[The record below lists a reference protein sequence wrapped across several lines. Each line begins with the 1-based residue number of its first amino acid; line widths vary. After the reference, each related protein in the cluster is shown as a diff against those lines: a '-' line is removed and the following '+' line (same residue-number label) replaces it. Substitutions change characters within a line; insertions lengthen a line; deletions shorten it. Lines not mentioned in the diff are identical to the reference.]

1 MGVRNTNLNMY
12 SYGYMGPT
20 GYLYKLFG
28 KGDLRRDWA
37 IAPYNFYLAST
48 PIKVMIAP
56 TDFYSRTEGKWRR
69 EYEPGYPNLA
79 NEYNSTNFPVI
90 RYADVLLMF
99 AEAENELNGP
109 TQRAL
114 DAVNA
119 VRRRAYGFP
128 TTTPVDSVS
137 VVSMISV
144 TAGGK
149 GYLVSTPLV
158 PVTLSGGGGT
168 GATGVASVGQS
179 GATAGVVT
187 AISVSNP
194 GSSYSGAPTVTIG
207 TPWQANTNYPAGTQ
221 VFYGNNLYTV
231 TTSGSST
238 ATPPTQAS
246 GASDPTVT
254 GIVFTYAGVKATGTA
269 TIGSSKVDIKN
280 VSQDSLRQAIRDERA
295 RELCFEGIRKFD
307 LIRWGIFIPQM
318 KAVGADMTANL
329 PSSLKYGTK
338 AYNNVQPKHVWFPI
352 PDMELTLNK
361 SLHQNPLWQ

>member
-1 MGVRNTNLNMY
+1 
-12 SYGYMGPT
+12 
-20 GYLYKLFG
+20 
-28 KGDLRRDWA
+28 
-37 IAPYNFYLAST
+37 
-48 PIKVMIAP
+48 
-56 TDFYSRTEGKWRR
+56 
-69 EYEPGYPNLA
+69 
-79 NEYNSTNFPVI
+79 
-90 RYADVLLMF
+90 
-99 AEAENELNGP
+99 
-109 TQRAL
+109 
-114 DAVNA
+114 
-119 VRRRAYGFP
+119 
-128 TTTPVDSVS
+128 
-137 VVSMISV
+137 
-144 TAGGK
+144 
-149 GYLVSTPLV
+149 
-158 PVTLSGGGGT
+158 
-168 GATGVASVGQS
+168 
-179 GATAGVVT
+179 
-187 AISVSNP
+187 
-194 GSSYSGAPTVTIG
+194 VTIG

-254 GIVFTYAGVKATGTA
+254 GIVFTYAGVKATGVA
-269 TIGSSKVDIKN
+269 TIGSSRVDIKN
-280 VSQDSLRQAIRDERA
+280 VGQDSLRQAIRDERA